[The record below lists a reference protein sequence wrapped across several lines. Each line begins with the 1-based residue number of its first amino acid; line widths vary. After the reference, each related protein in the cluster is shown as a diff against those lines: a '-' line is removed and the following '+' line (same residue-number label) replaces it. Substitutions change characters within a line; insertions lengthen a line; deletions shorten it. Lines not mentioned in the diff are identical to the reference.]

1 MQVKLNVRSVNFDV
15 DQKLI
20 DFIQGRLDKLTHFF
34 DRIIEADVYL
44 KVDNNHEMENKTVE
58 IRLMIPG
65 NDLFAKN
72 TAKNFEAATDEVR
85 EALRRQ
91 AKKRKEKVW
100 GVS

>member
-1 MQVKLNVRSVNFDV
+1 MNVKLNVRSVNFDA

-20 DFIQGRLDKLTHFF
+20 DFIQERLNKLTHFF

-44 KVDNNHEMENKTVE
+44 KVANNHETENKIVE

-65 NDLFAKN
+65 NDLFAKK
-72 TAKNFEAATDEVR
+72 TAKNFEAATDEVA

-100 GVS
+100 GVQ